1 MKLEN
6 PKSKFKDLIPAVLYV
21 VLTAF
26 STVLM
31 RYLSL
36 RFKTAEINAWRF
48 LWGFIGLFII
58 LLIRKKG
65 SELIT
70 ALKSRKFIINSLMI
84 SLFIVGNMYFYIK
97 GMALSDAAS
106 SSFVNLAGLPVTI
119 LMAAL
124 AFVDERKILRSY
136 ILWIGIMLIL
146 TGTYIFII
154 SSGTHI
160 TRHFYLKAWI
170 YFGIVII
177 IRGFQN
183 ISVKNSSS
191 NVSVNTTG
199 VFTVLWACIIFFL
212 ISWLSKEGAG
222 LSSHCIE
229 DISLLF
235 FSGLLGLITGV
246 GIGFFIIKFNGIIVF
261 NIVSITT
268 PVVTAVFG
276 YIFLNENFNTLR
288 WISAGIILIGSYIA
302 IYHRTKL
309 NTSN

>member
-1 MKLEN
+1 
-6 PKSKFKDLIPAVLYV
+6 
-21 VLTAF
+21 
-26 STVLM
+26 
-31 RYLSL
+31 
-36 RFKTAEINAWRF
+36 
-48 LWGFIGLFII
+48 
-58 LLIRKKG
+58 
-65 SELIT
+65 
-70 ALKSRKFIINSLMI
+70 
-84 SLFIVGNMYFYIK
+84 
-97 GMALSDAAS
+97 
-106 SSFVNLAGLPVTI
+106 
-119 LMAAL
+119 
-124 AFVDERKILRSY
+124 
-136 ILWIGIMLIL
+136 MLIL